1 MLPDLT
7 YRHLPSQ
14 DRATSLSVRVARVG
28 PENVVKPL
36 DGVGDVDENT
46 KSKAWSLL
54 QHQQKT

>member
-7 YRHLPSQ
+7 YKHLLSQ
-14 DRATSLSVRVARVG
+14 DRDTSLSVRVARVG

-46 KSKAWSLL
+46 KSKAWPVL
-54 QHQQKT
+54 QHQQKA